1 MKKRVISLWMVVAIL
16 CIMFSGCAVP
26 ANAVSSTIN
35 VNERYYEEVIEVT
48 SSVMEV
54 PFTVNFSGY
63 YIIQVFGMPERIS
76 SSTNPIFTGSI
87 DSVDVCSDGY
97 CIASSEARPYTG
109 YGRGRL
115 VFCELSALDTYEL
128 WFVLNRSSGAL
139 RVSFTYARDLFY
151 DFPLANYEEI
161 YTGGPN
167 IFEFTF
173 DVYNEE
179 YAQVAR
185 VMCGSLEAG
194 IYNIT
199 VSGGGF
205 EEVYVLDPST
215 IVSYTG
221 VHILDGETRQME
233 LEANI
238 PYYIVVYL
246 GDGDDP
252 YIPVETIT
260 ITVTFERVS

>member
-16 CIMFSGCAVP
+16 CIMFSGCAVS
-26 ANAVSSTIN
+26 ADTVSSTIN

-63 YIIQVFGMPERIS
+63 YIIQVFGATS
-76 SSTNPIFTGSI
+76 SNTDPVFNGS
-87 DSVDVCSDGY
+87 VYGMDVCFNNY
-97 CIASSEARPYTG
+97 CIASSDVMPYTG

-128 WFVLNRSSGAL
+128 WLSLSRSSGAL

-151 DFPLANYEEI
+151 DFPLANYEDI
-161 YTGGPN
+161 YTGGPDV
-167 IFEFTF
+167 FEFTF